1 MTGTFVNINNKA
13 MRNILSSKTLT
24 TILLIAS
31 SFNHLIAQ
39 SKMEKQTFILV
50 HGSWHS
56 AWNWH
61 KVKPLLE
68 KRGYNVLAIDLP
80 GMGRDK
86 TPIEQVTMEMS
97 VNKICKLIDTIEGKV
112 ILVGHSKNG
121 IMISQA
127 AEYRPKKIEKL
138 IYLAAYLVP
147 SGKTQREYSMQD
159 TQGVLKPYVKKH
171 EETNSTTLDEAIY
184 KEGLYHDC
192 EGSIA
197 ELAKVLLSHEP
208 FITGVTPLKLTE
220 GNFGRVPRYYIECT
234 EDRAVTP
241 FIQQKMYLE
250 TPVKKVYKLKASHSP
265 FFSMPEE
272 LVNVLMDITEKPG
285 DE

>member
-1 MTGTFVNINNKA
+1 MK
-13 MRNILSSKTLT
+13 
-24 TILLIAS
+24 
-31 SFNHLIAQ
+31 
-39 SKMEKQTFILV
+39 TFILI

-61 KVKPLLE
+61 KVVPLVE
-68 KRGYNVLAIDLP
+68 KAGHKAIAIDLP

-86 TPIEQVTMEMS
+86 TYISKVKMKTTVE
-97 VNKICKLIDTIEGKV
+97 KICELIDSIEGKV

-127 AEYRPKKIEKL
+127 AEYRPHKIEKL

-147 SGKTQREYSMQD
+147 NGKTQREYSLLD
-159 TQGVLKPYVKKH
+159 TGGMLKPYVTPYPELNAH
-171 EETNSTTLDEAIY
+171 TLQPAIY

-192 EGSIA
+192 DEDIT

-208 FITGVTPLKLTE
+208 VESGITPLQLTE
-220 GNFGRVPRYYIECT
+220 ENFGSVSRYYIECT

-241 FIQQKMYLE
+241 FIQQKMYEE
-250 TPVKKVYKLKASHSP
+250 TPCKKIYRMATSHSP
-265 FFSMPEE
+265 FFSQPEA
-272 LVNVLMDITEKPG
+272 LTEIFC
-285 DE
+285 EIAAE